1 MPFVIALC
9 GLAAVHRG
17 TVGLGWMALIAFG
30 AVVMAFGVYWADKI

>member
-17 TVGLGWMALIAFG
+17 RVGLGWMVLIAFG
-30 AVVMAFGVYWADKI
+30 IVVMGFGVYWADKI